1 MQTNWLSL
9 LRELGFKGDVDA
21 SLGARQRY
29 ATDASVFEQLPQL
42 ICWPRNLLDMQALVR
57 FSQQASLP
65 ITMRGAGS
73 SLAGQ
78 AIGNGIIVDSTR
90 YLNRILAL
98 DSKAQTV
105 TVEPGVVLDELNA
118 QLKTHGLW
126 LALDTSTANRCVMGG
141 VVGNNSCGAYSVA
154 YGTPRDQI
162 ISVDAVLSD
171 AHLVRFTELTEVEF
185 RHKLSQHS
193 IEGAVYRCVD
203 DICRHG
209 KAAMAEAYP
218 DASIIRRNTGY
229 ALDVL
234 AQQPRWQAEG
244 GTANL
249 APLICG
255 SEGTLALISSVT
267 FKLQPLPL
275 HRALV
280 VVQFDDVFAALDA
293 TPSLLT
299 VNPIAVELIDAP
311 TMAGSKGHTGFERF
325 RFWLAGEPEAVQVV
339 ELAADSEAELNDK
352 IASTTQL
359 ASKLAHA
366 YDVRSLGGADMAAVW
381 QVRKAGLGL
390 LMGKVGKRKA
400 VAVIEDAAVPVT
412 SLSAFMRDIRAL
424 MAELGVNCIYY
435 GHASVGLIHLRP
447 ELDLTLAEDK
457 RRFVQIAQRVSRL
470 VKHYKG
476 ALSGEHGDGRLRGP
490 FLREQ
495 LGETVYNYCV
505 ELKRAFDPQGLFNPQ
520 RIISNLSI
528 DSDWRQSVADV
539 TLATG
544 FDWSSEAGFG
554 ASVEKCNG
562 AGACRQSVGA
572 MCPSFQA
579 TQDDEHSTRG
589 RANLLRFA
597 LQSTDPQQALSG
609 QQLADALTS
618 CLSCKAC
625 KSECPASVDMSRL
638 KSEVLYQQQRKEGVN
653 WKLRLVRHYH
663 QLLPLLNKARFFVK
677 GVNAVTGFKRKLP
690 QADGKDAKQWWQTQ
704 GQLLNPKS
712 TETVVVLVDIYSR
725 WLHTLQT
732 QATLRV
738 LQKMGYAVEAVWLTE
753 SSRLLISH
761 GFLAEAKQVL
771 SDLITHHQALFHSA
785 KAIVGIEPAEL
796 LVWRDDGVALVDAEH
811 QSHLSS
817 WQAKILLFEEAM
829 LALQPVSPNWQWPEL
844 KQSVAIQVHC
854 HQRSLVGIAKTQQAF
869 ALLGVEPKLLSDG
882 CCGMAGSFGYQQPEL
897 SVKIAQK
904 QLLPRI
910 AQQDDTTLIIAAGS
924 SCQQQIADLAVKTA
938 MHPAEVFAQALE
950 LTYTQ

>member
-1 MQTNWLSL
+1 MQTNWLAL

-42 ICWPRNLLDMQALVR
+42 ICWPRNVQDIQALVR
-57 FSQQASLP
+57 FSQQVSLP
-65 ITMRGAGS
+65 ITMRGAGT

-78 AIGNGIIVDSTR
+78 AIGDGLIVDTTR
-90 YLNRILAL
+90 YLNRILTL
-98 DSKAQTV
+98 DIEAQTV

-118 QLKTHGLW
+118 QLKAHGLW
-126 LALDTSTANRCVMGG
+126 LALDTSTASRCVIGG

-162 ISVDAVLSD
+162 VSVDAVLSD
-171 AHLVRFTELTEVEF
+171 AQLVRFTELTEAELA
-185 RHKLSQHS
+185 HKLSQNS
-193 IEGAVYRCVD
+193 IEGTIYRCVD

-209 KAAMAEAYP
+209 KAELVEAYP

-229 ALDVL
+229 ALDVI
-234 AQQPRWQAEG
+234 AEQSRWQAEG
-244 GTANL
+244 GKANL

-255 SEGTLALISSVT
+255 SEGTLALVSSVT

-293 TPSLLT
+293 TPSLLS
-299 VNPIAVELIDAP
+299 VKPIAVELIDAP
-311 TMAGSKGHTGFERF
+311 TMAGSKGHAGFERF
-325 RFWLAGEPEAVQVV
+325 RFWLAGDPEAVQVV

-352 IASTTQL
+352 IALTTQL

-366 YDVRSLGGADMAAVW
+366 YDVRPLRGADMAAVW

-424 MAELGVNCIYY
+424 MAELSVNCIYY

-457 RRFVQIAQRVSRL
+457 RRFVQIAQRVSHL

-505 ELKRAFDPQGLFNPQ
+505 ALKRAFDPNGLLNPQ
-520 RIISNLSI
+520 RIISNLAI
-528 DSDWRQSVADV
+528 DRDWRQSVAD
-539 TLATG
+539 TPLATG
-544 FDWSSEAGFG
+544 FDWSNEAGFG

-597 LQSTDPQQALSG
+597 LQSTDPQRALSG
-609 QQLADALTS
+609 QQLANALAS

-638 KSEVLYQQQRKEGVN
+638 KSEVLYQQQLTEGVT
-653 WKLRLVRHYH
+653 WKLRLLRHYH
-663 QLLPLLNKARFFVK
+663 RLLPFLNKTRFLIK
-677 GVNAVTGFKRKLP
+677 SVNALTWFQRKLP
-690 QADGKDAKQWWQTQ
+690 QADGQDTKQWWQTQ
-704 GQLLNPKS
+704 GQYLNPES
-712 TETVVVLVDIYSR
+712 SECVVVLVDIYSR
-725 WLHTLQT
+725 WLHTQQT
-732 QATLRV
+732 QATIRI
-738 LQKMGYAVEAVWLTE
+738 LQTMGYAVEPVWL
-753 SSRLLISH
+753 SDSARLLISH
-761 GFLAEAKQVL
+761 GFLSQAKQVL
-771 SDLITHHQALFHSA
+771 SDVITHHESLFHSG

-796 LVWRDDGVALVDAEH
+796 LVWRDDGLALLDAE
-811 QSHLSS
+811 QGPTLSK
-817 WQAKILLFEEAM
+817 WQAKIVLFEEAM
-829 LALQPVSPNWQWPEL
+829 LALTPLSPQWQWPVF

-869 ALLGVEPKLLSDG
+869 ALLGVEPQILSDG

-904 QLLPRI
+904 QLLPRLE
-910 AQQDDTTLIIAAGS
+910 QQDEATLIIASGS
-924 SCQQQIADLAVKTA
+924 SCQQQIVDLAVKKA

-950 LTYTQ
+950 LDTK

>member
-1 MQTNWLSL
+1 MTPNWGAQ
-9 LRELGFKGDVDA
+9 LRVLGYQGDVDA

-42 ICWPRNLLDMQALVR
+42 ICWPRNVRDLQLLVQLAA
-57 FSQQASLP
+57 QQGLP
-65 ITMRGAGS
+65 ITMRGAGT

-78 AIGNGIIVDSTR
+78 AIGDGVIVDSTR
-90 YLNRILAL
+90 YLNRILSVDLQAR
-98 DSKAQTV
+98 TV
-105 TVEPGVVLDELNA
+105 SVEPGVVLDELNA
-118 QLKTHGLW
+118 QLKPHGLW
-126 LALDTSTANRCVMGG
+126 LALDTSTANRCVIGG
-141 VVGNNSCGAYSVA
+141 VIGNNSCGAYSVA

-171 AHLVRFTELTEVEF
+171 AQLVRFAELTEAEF
-185 RHKLSQHS
+185 AHKLSQNS
-193 IEGAVYRCVD
+193 IEGAIYRCVD
-203 DICRHG
+203 DICQHG
-209 KAAMAEAYP
+209 KAELVEAYP

-229 ALDVL
+229 ALDVM
-234 AQQPRWQAEG
+234 AQQHRWQVQG
-244 GTANL
+244 GKANL

-255 SEGTLALISSVT
+255 SEGTLALVSSVT
-267 FKLQPLPL
+267 FKLQPLPS

-293 TPSLLT
+293 TPSLLS
-299 VNPIAVELIDAP
+299 VKPIAVELIDAP
-311 TMAGSKGHTGFERF
+311 TMAGSKGHAGFERF

-352 IASTTQL
+352 IVLTTQL

-366 YDVRSLGGADMAAVW
+366 YDVRSLGGADMVAVW

-412 SLSAFMRDIRAL
+412 SLSAFVRDIRAL
-424 MAELGVNCIYY
+424 MAELRVNCIYY

-457 RRFVQIAQRVSRL
+457 RRFVQIAQRVSQL

-495 LGETVYNYCV
+495 LGATVYNYCV
-505 ELKRAFDPQGLFNPQ
+505 ALKSAFDPNGLFNPQ
-520 RIISNLSI
+520 RIISNLAI
-528 DSDWRQSVADV
+528 DHDWRQSVAD
-539 TLATG
+539 TPLTTG
-544 FDWSSEAGFG
+544 FDWSNDAGFG

-572 MCPSFQA
+572 MCPSFQV

-609 QQLADALTS
+609 QQLADALAS

-638 KSEVLYQQQRKEGVN
+638 KSEVLYQQQRTEGVS
-653 WKLRLVRHYH
+653 WKLRLLRHYH
-663 QLLPLLNKARFFVK
+663 RILPLLNKARFVVK
-677 GVNAVTGFKRKLP
+677 GLNALLWSQRKLP
-690 QADGKDAKQWWQTQ
+690 LADGVDAQQWWLQQ
-704 GQLLNPKS
+704 GRYLNPAS
-712 TETVVVLVDIYSR
+712 TQKLVVLVDIYSR
-725 WLHTLQT
+725 WLHTQQT
-732 QATLRV
+732 QATMRIF
-738 LQKMGYAVEAVWLTE
+738 QKMGYVVEPVWLND
-753 SSRLLISH
+753 SARLLISH
-761 GFLAEAKQVL
+761 GFLSQAKQVL
-771 SDLITHHQALFHSA
+771 GDVITNNQALFSSA

-796 LVWRDDGVALVDAEH
+796 LVWRDDGLALVDVE
-811 QSHLSS
+811 QGSHLLK
-817 WQAKILLFEEAM
+817 WQAKWLVFEEAV
-829 LALQPVSPNWQWPEL
+829 LALMPLTPEWQWPVL
-844 KQSVAIQVHC
+844 KKSVAIQVHC
-854 HQRSLVGIAKTQQAF
+854 HQRSLVGIDKTQQAF
-869 ALLGVEPKLLSDG
+869 ALLGVKLQMLSDG

-904 QLLPRI
+904 QLLPRL
-910 AQQDDTTLIIAAGS
+910 AQQDEATLIVASGS
-924 SCQQQIADLAVKTA
+924 SCQQQIADLAVRKA
-938 MHPAEVFAQALE
+938 MHPAEVFAQALGV
-950 LTYTQ
+950 